1 MLGGLDAPCLAQY
14 PIVQLQFGVVIDD
27 ASLQIRGPT
36 ETRGSSSACWQHRGG
51 RSGFEVAYFTA
62 RQHSWR
68 LDGTTAAIEDAQT
81 WVVTYRI
88 EVDAAWATR
97 SARITARTAT
107 EPRETRNQAAWRLS
121 VAAPGSMTAAMPAVS
136 L

>member
-14 PIVQLQFGVVIDD
+14 PIVQPQLGIVIDD

-36 ETRGSSSACWQHRGG
+36 ETRGFSSACWQPRGG

-68 LDGTTAAIEDAQT
+68 IDGTTAAIEDAQT

>member
-1 MLGGLDAPCLAQY
+1 MLAAP
-14 PIVQLQFGVVIDD
+14 
-27 ASLQIRGPT
+27 R
-36 ETRGSSSACWQHRGG
+36 G

-68 LDGTTAAIEDAQT
+68 IDGTTAAIEDAQT

-121 VAAPGSMTAAMPAVS
+121 VVAPGSMTAAMPAVS